1 MRADMHDF
9 NEIRL
14 QGKMAELQQ
23 GFVAPGLSASSSK
36 GQGSKGAAG
45 SINDGDGDR
54 LQPKCW

>member
-1 MRADMHDF
+1 MRADMAQFH
-9 NEIRL
+9 
-14 QGKMAELQQ
+14 Q
-23 GFVAPGLSASSSK
+23 GFVLAAAGCSSVAPGLSASSSK